1 MAERLSVLVFSR
13 NDIDKALGVIR
24 DMYGIA
30 DEIVIV
36 DSSLKAQHSRLI
48 ESKRRLGLKKLR
60 ILHAVALGYAD
71 PLRMYAIGK
80 CTGRWILMLDT
91 DERVSPELKAGINE
105 LIGNARCS
113 AFSMKRYEDVSA
125 GRRGA
130 YANWQ
135 IRLFRKGAVTFKG
148 IIHEEPKVS
157 GRLEK
162 LDGSRYFIDHVNEL
176 KGRSGVQ
183 YGIMEKF
190 LRMSY
195 RSFNERVIESFYK
208 VTMPGRRNK
217 AGSFGMSLKALLL
230 AYEKLG
236 GKREDDE
243 ISGFDYFLFY
253 YLYYFSVYVK
263 MRRIDCLVAAYRAA
277 RYLAGQS
284 MGWREEPEGDENF
297 MISKELYRIGLIRFL
312 ELDKESTISRL
323 NKRYGG
329 GKGGIRLLISLLRL
343 RYEKGRR
350 WLD

>member
-1 MAERLSVLVFSR
+1 MVGKLTILIFSR
-13 NDIDKALGVIR
+13 DDIEKAVG
-24 DMYGIA
+24 
-30 DEIVIV
+30 
-36 DSSLKAQHSRLI
+36 LI
-48 ESKRRLGLKKLR
+48 ESVYDIADDIVIMDSSSNAQHGRLLAAKQKLHLKKLKVF
-60 ILHAVALGYAD
+60 HVVALGYAD
-71 PLRMYAIGK
+71 PLRMYALKK
-80 CTGRWILMLDT
+80 CKNGWILMLDT
-91 DERVSPELKAGINE
+91 DERISPGLKSGIRG

-113 AFSMKRYEDVSA
+113 AFSMKRYEDVGA
-125 GRRGA
+125 DVRGA

-135 IRLFRKGAVTFKG
+135 IRLFRKGAVSFRG
-148 IIHEEPKVS
+148 IIHEEPKVK

-176 KGRSGVQ
+176 KGSSGVQ

-208 VTMPGRRNK
+208 VTMPGRRNR

-236 GKREDDE
+236 GKREEDE

-263 MRRIDCLVAAYRAA
+263 MRRIDCIMAAYRAA
-277 RYLAGQS
+277 RYLSGQS
-284 MGWREEPEGDENF
+284 MGWREEPDGDENF
-297 MISKELYRIGLIRFL
+297 GISKELYRIGLIRFL
-312 ELDKESTISRL
+312 ELDMESTVLRL
-323 NKRYGG
+323 NRTYGKRGG
-329 GKGGIRLLISLLRL
+329 GISLLISLLRL